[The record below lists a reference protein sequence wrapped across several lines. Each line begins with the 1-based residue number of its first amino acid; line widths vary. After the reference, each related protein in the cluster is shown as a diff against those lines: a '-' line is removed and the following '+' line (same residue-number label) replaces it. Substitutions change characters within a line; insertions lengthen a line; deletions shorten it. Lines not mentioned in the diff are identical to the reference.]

1 MMSASE
7 FEVRGNV
14 RDLEALKRAIRLFLD
29 SDDKLHDF
37 DLHFDPPLILDHEEL
52 TKLAKEIFID
62 FDGFNITGFENR
74 PFLVF
79 LRKEPIPK
87 RLVIETT
94 KENVDGRTLYK
105 IERAVGKTF
114 T

>member
-1 MMSASE
+1 MSASE
-7 FEVRGNV
+7 FEVRGNI
-14 RDLEALKRAIRLFLD
+14 RDLEVLKRAIRLFLD

-37 DLHFDPPLILDHEEL
+37 DLHFDPPLILDQEEL
-52 TKLAKEIFID
+52 TELAKEIFVND
-62 FDGFNITGFENR
+62 FDSFNITGSENR

-79 LRKEPIPK
+79 LRKESIPK

-94 KENVDGRTLYK
+94 KEDVDGRTLYK
-105 IERAVGKTF
+105 IERAVGITY